1 MITLVTKRK
10 VRMFLIFEPSRETS
24 IIQQTIGEGISLM
37 EIIGPSL
44 A

>member
-1 MITLVTKRK
+1 MITLVTKLK
-10 VRMFLIFEPSRETS
+10 VSMFLIFEPSKETTVTQQ
-24 IIQQTIGEGISLM
+24 IIVEGISLM